1 MEGGACNTNIDCK
14 RALVCDGNLNECR
27 KESSDLG
34 QPDSFFCSQNG
45 RLCQEMEGDCDN
57 DNECA
62 GSLKCGAD
70 NCESNYP
77 GNYDCCYLPGDDF
90 ADTSRIDELES
101 LMFRLTIDHEQST
114 DR

>member
-1 MEGGACNTNIDCK
+1 M
-14 RALVCDGNLNECR
+14 CDGNLKECR
-27 KESSDLG
+27 QESSDLS

-70 NCESNYP
+70 NCESTYP
-77 GNYDCCYLPGDDF
+77 SNYDCCYLPGDVVDNKQVPL
-90 ADTSRIDELES
+90 SMQE
-101 LMFRLTIDHEQST
+101 TINVNVIQNLSCV
-114 DR
+114 